1 MQLPIDIDR
10 NSSLNLQTQVFEQ
23 IRAMILAGQL
33 RAGQRLPSSRH
44 LCQQLQVSRITIT
57 LALARLADEGYIDT
71 AKSVGTFVSREI
83 PEQALHAIQ
92 GNLVHKT
99 PPDLVAQIRSRLP
112 EIRSHSLVN
121 QHAPRTGID
130 FWVGRPDARSFPLR
144 TWTRLTNKRLLSAG
158 SALTEYRDPTG
169 VPELRDAIA
178 NHLRPARGIIAE
190 PEQIIIT
197 GGCQEALNLVSRML
211 LAPGTD
217 AIVES
222 PGYAGAS
229 YLFESYGAR
238 LHHIR
243 VDEKGLDVAQLPD
256 VAGAVAYVTP
266 SHQYPMGY
274 TLPLDRRLELLAWAV
289 RTDSY
294 IVEDDYDSDFRY
306 VGSPLAALKALDRAN
321 RVFYVGTFSKCLG
334 AGLRLGY
341 IVVPPELMPIAR
353 RYKALMNYGQ
363 PWLEQAVLADFM
375 NTGGYAR
382 HLRKIRQH
390 YRGKRDALLKALDLR
405 FGQTVTI
412 GAEAG
417 MHMVWR
423 TPNHLPP
430 ASEIVARVLNCGVGV
445 YDLSPRSAVITSGA
459 PENDRYLIFGYSSL
473 SEKQISMGI
482 ERLADELEKTHVLA
496 RTRVLAATASKQ
508 RVL

>member
-1 MQLPIDIDR
+1 MQLPLEIDR
-10 NSSLNLQTQVFEQ
+10 DSSLNLQTQVFEQ
-23 IRAMILAGQL
+23 IRGMILAGQL
-33 RAGQRLPSSRH
+33 RSGQRLPGSRH

-57 LALARLADEGYIDT
+57 LALARLADEGYIET
-71 AKSVGTFVSREI
+71 AKSAGTFVSREI
-83 PEQALHAIQ
+83 PEKALHVLQ
-92 GNLVHKT
+92 SELEHKK
-99 PPDLVAQIRSRLP
+99 PPGSPAHDRSRLP
-112 EIRSHSLVN
+112 EIRSHTLVN
-121 QHAPRTGID
+121 QHAHRIAID
-130 FWVGRPDARSFPLR
+130 FWVGRPDPRSFPLR

-169 VPELRDAIA
+169 VPELRQAVAD
-178 NHLRPARGIIAE
+178 HLRPARGIIAE

-197 GGCQEALNLVSRML
+197 GGCQEALNLVCRML
-211 LAPGTD
+211 LAPGAN

-229 YLFESYGAR
+229 YLFESFGAK
-238 LHHIR
+238 LHHIE

-256 VAGAVAYVTP
+256 VTGAVAYVTP
-266 SHQYPMGY
+266 SHQYPMGC

-289 RTDSY
+289 RTNSY

-306 VGSPLAALKALDRAN
+306 VGSPLAALKALDSAN

-341 IVVPPELMPIAR
+341 IVVPPELMPAAR
-353 RYKALMNYGQ
+353 RYKALMNNGQ

-390 YRGKRDALLKALDLR
+390 YLGKRDALLQALDQN
-405 FGQTVTI
+405 FGQGTTI

-423 TPNHLPP
+423 TPDHLPAAP
-430 ASEIVARVLNCGVGV
+430 EILARALNCGVGV
-445 YDLSPRSAVITSGA
+445 YDLSPRSAVIASKA
-459 PENDRYLIFGYSSL
+459 PDVERYLMFGYSSL
-473 SEKQISMGI
+473 SEKQIAMGI
-482 ERLADELEKTHVLA
+482 AHLAEELQSKRCSNDAHS
-496 RTRVLAATASKQ
+496 ATALSC
-508 RVL
+508 